1 MKWQRS
7 QRKILINYFFRD
19 FMTIHVTARLVTVD
33 EFSIGQRLDN
43 YLLKQLKGVPR
54 SHIYRIIRKGEVR
67 VNKGRKKAEYKLQ
80 LEDIVRIPPIKTAS
94 EKAIK
99 PSDNLIDLLNQSIL
113 YEDNGMMILN
123 KHHGMAVHG
132 GSNVS
137 VGLVE
142 ALKTK
147 YKQPIELVH
156 RLDRSTSGCLILAK
170 KRSVLKALHEQ
181 LVQHQME
188 KRYIAL
194 VKNSWSKKRHTVDAP
209 IYQNSRYSVIDAKG
223 KQAVSH
229 FHPLKNFQKDDF
241 SASLVEV
248 VIETGRTHQIRVHAK
263 YADHPIAQDDKYGDR
278 LFDKMMKEKGL
289 NRLFLHAKS
298 VTFTNPTTNEI
309 QKVVAPLPIELENF
323 LNKL

>member
-1 MKWQRS
+1 
-7 QRKILINYFFRD
+7 
-19 FMTIHVTARLVTVD
+19 MTIHVTARLVTVD

-80 LEDIVRIPPIKTAS
+80 PEDIVRIPPIKTAS
-94 EKAIK
+94 EKVIK
-99 PSDNLIDLLNQSIL
+99 PSDNLIDVLNQSIL
-113 YEDNGMMILN
+113 YEDNGLMILN

-137 VGLVE
+137 VGLIE

-194 VKNSWSKKRHTVDAP
+194 VNNSWSKKRHTIDAP

-263 YADHPIAQDDKYGDR
+263 YADHPIAQDDKYGDQ
-278 LFDKMMKEKGL
+278 LFDKLMKEKGL

-298 VTFTNPTTNEI
+298 ITFTNPTTHEI
-309 QKVVAPLPIELENF
+309 QKVVAPLPIELEDF

>member
-1 MKWQRS
+1 
-7 QRKILINYFFRD
+7 
-19 FMTIHVTARLVTVD
+19 MTIHVTARLVTVD

-80 LEDIVRIPPIKTAS
+80 PEDIVRIPPIKTAS
-94 EKAIK
+94 EKVIK
-99 PSDNLIDLLNQSIL
+99 PSDNLIDVLNQSIL
-113 YEDNGMMILN
+113 YEDNGLMILN

-137 VGLVE
+137 VGLIE

-194 VKNSWSKKRHTVDAP
+194 VNHSWSKKRHTIDAP

-241 SASLVEV
+241 RASLVEV

-263 YADHPIAQDDKYGDR
+263 YADHPIAQDDKYGDQ
-278 LFDKMMKEKGL
+278 LFDKLMKEKGL

-298 VTFTNPTTNEI
+298 ITFTNPTTNEI

-323 LNKL
+323 

>member
-1 MKWQRS
+1 
-7 QRKILINYFFRD
+7 
-19 FMTIHVTARLVTVD
+19 MTIHVTARLVTVD

-43 YLLKQLKGVPR
+43 YLLKQLKGVPK

-80 LEDIVRIPPIKTAS
+80 LEDIVRIPPIRTAS
-94 EKAIK
+94 EKVIK
-99 PSDNLIDLLNQSIL
+99 PSDNLIDVLNQSIL
-113 YEDNGMMILN
+113 YEDNGLMILN

-137 VGLVE
+137 IGLIE
-142 ALKTK
+142 ALKAK

-194 VKNSWSKKRHTVDAP
+194 VKNSWSKKRHTIDAP

-263 YADHPIAQDDKYGDR
+263 YADHPIAQDDKYGDQ
-278 LFDKMMKEKGL
+278 LFDKLMKEKGL

-298 VTFTNPTTNEI
+298 ITFTNPTTNEI

>member
-1 MKWQRS
+1 
-7 QRKILINYFFRD
+7 
-19 FMTIHVTARLVTVD
+19 MTIHVTARLVTVD

-43 YLLKQLKGVPR
+43 YLLKQLKGVPK

-67 VNKGRKKAEYKLQ
+67 VNKGRKKAEYRLQ
-80 LEDIVRIPPIKTAS
+80 LEDIVRIPPIRTAS

-99 PSDNLIDLLNQSIL
+99 PSDNLIDVLNQSIL
-113 YEDNGMMILN
+113 YEDNGLMILN

-137 VGLVE
+137 VGLIE

-194 VKNSWSKKRHTVDAP
+194 VNNSWSKKRHTIDAP

-263 YADHPIAQDDKYGDR
+263 YADHPIAQDDKYGDQ
-278 LFDKMMKEKGL
+278 LFDKLMKEKGL

-298 VTFTNPTTNEI
+298 ITFTNPTTNEI
-309 QKVVAPLPIELENF
+309 QKVVAPLPIELEDF

>member
-1 MKWQRS
+1 
-7 QRKILINYFFRD
+7 
-19 FMTIHVTARLVTVD
+19 MTIHVTARLVTVD

-80 LEDIVRIPPIKTAS
+80 PEDIVRIPPIKTAS
-94 EKAIK
+94 EKVNK
-99 PSDNLIDLLNQSIL
+99 PSDNLIDELNQSIL
-113 YEDNGMMILN
+113 YEDNGLMILN

-137 VGLVE
+137 VGLIE

-194 VKNSWSKKRHTVDAP
+194 VKNSWSKKRHTIDAP

-263 YADHPIAQDDKYGDR
+263 YADHPIAQDDKYGDQ
-278 LFDKMMKEKGL
+278 LFDKLMKEKGL

-298 VTFTNPTTNEI
+298 ITFTNPTTNEI
-309 QKVVAPLPIELENF
+309 QKVVAPLPIELEDF

>member
-1 MKWQRS
+1 
-7 QRKILINYFFRD
+7 
-19 FMTIHVTARLVTVD
+19 MTIHVTARLVTVD

-94 EKAIK
+94 EKVIK
-99 PSDNLIDLLNQSIL
+99 PSDNLIDVLNQSIL
-113 YEDNGMMILN
+113 YEDNGLMILN

-137 VGLVE
+137 IGLVE
-142 ALKTK
+142 ALKAK

-194 VKNSWSKKRHTVDAP
+194 VKNSWSKKRHTIDAP

-263 YADHPIAQDDKYGDR
+263 YADHPIAQDDKYGDQ
-278 LFDKMMKEKGL
+278 LFDKLMKEKGL

-298 VTFTNPTTNEI
+298 ITFTNPTTNEI
-309 QKVVAPLPIELENF
+309 QKVVAPLPIELEDF

>member
-43 YLLKQLKGVPR
+43 YLLKQLKGVPK

-94 EKAIK
+94 KKVIK
-99 PSDNLIDLLNQSIL
+99 PSNNLIEVLNQSIL
-113 YEDNGMMILN
+113 YEDNGLMILN

-263 YADHPIAQDDKYGDR
+263 YADHPIAQDDKYGDHM
-278 LFDKMMKEKGL
+278 FNKAMKEKGL

-298 VTFTNPTTNEI
+298 VTFTNPTTKEI

>member
-1 MKWQRS
+1 
-7 QRKILINYFFRD
+7 
-19 FMTIHVTARLVTVD
+19 MTIHVTARLVTVD

-43 YLLKQLKGVPR
+43 YLLKQLKGVPK

-67 VNKGRKKAEYKLQ
+67 VNKGRKKAEYRLQ
-80 LEDIVRIPPIKTAS
+80 LEDIVRIPPIRTAS

-99 PSDNLIDLLNQSIL
+99 PSDNLIDVLNQSIL
-113 YEDNGMMILN
+113 YEDNGLMILN

-137 VGLVE
+137 IGLVE
-142 ALKTK
+142 ALKAK

-194 VKNSWSKKRHTVDAP
+194 VKNSWSKKRHTIDAP

-248 VIETGRTHQIRVHAK
+248 LIETGRTHQIRVHAK

-278 LFDKMMKEKGL
+278 LFDKVMKEKGL

>member
-1 MKWQRS
+1 
-7 QRKILINYFFRD
+7 
-19 FMTIHVTARLVTVD
+19 MTIHVTARLVTVD

-80 LEDIVRIPPIKTAS
+80 PEDIVRIPPIKTAS
-94 EKAIK
+94 EKVIK
-99 PSDNLIDLLNQSIL
+99 PSDNLIDVLNQSIL
-113 YEDNGMMILN
+113 YEDNGLMILN

-137 VGLVE
+137 IGLVE
-142 ALKTK
+142 ALKAK

-194 VKNSWSKKRHTVDAP
+194 VNNSWSKKRHTIDAP

-263 YADHPIAQDDKYGDR
+263 YADHPIAQDDKYGDQ
-278 LFDKMMKEKGL
+278 LFDKLMKEKGL

-298 VTFTNPTTNEI
+298 ITFTNPTTNEI
-309 QKVVAPLPIELENF
+309 QKVVAPLPIELEDF

>member
-1 MKWQRS
+1 
-7 QRKILINYFFRD
+7 
-19 FMTIHVTARLVTVD
+19 MTIHVTARLVTVD

-80 LEDIVRIPPIKTAS
+80 PEDIVRIPPIKTAS
-94 EKAIK
+94 EKVIK
-99 PSDNLIDLLNQSIL
+99 PSDNLIDVLNQSIL
-113 YEDNGMMILN
+113 YEDNGLMILN

-137 VGLVE
+137 IGLVE
-142 ALKTK
+142 ALKAK

-194 VKNSWSKKRHTVDAP
+194 VNNSWSKKRHTIDAP

-263 YADHPIAQDDKYGDR
+263 YADHPIAQDDKYGDQ
-278 LFDKMMKEKGL
+278 LFDKLMKEKGL

-298 VTFTNPTTNEI
+298 ITFTNPTTNEI

>member
-1 MKWQRS
+1 
-7 QRKILINYFFRD
+7 
-19 FMTIHVTARLVTVD
+19 MTIHVTARLVTVD

-80 LEDIVRIPPIKTAS
+80 PEDIVRIPPIKTAS
-94 EKAIK
+94 EKVIK
-99 PSDNLIDLLNQSIL
+99 PSDNLIDVLNQSIL
-113 YEDNGMMILN
+113 YEDNGLMILN
-123 KHHGMAVHG
+123 KYHGMAVHG

-137 VGLVE
+137 IGLVE
-142 ALKTK
+142 ALKAK

-170 KRSVLKALHEQ
+170 KRSVLKDLHEQ
-181 LVQHQME
+181 LVHHQIE
-188 KRYIAL
+188 KCYIAL
-194 VKNSWSKKRHTVDAP
+194 VKNSWSKKRHTIDAP
-209 IYQNSRYSVIDAKG
+209 IFQNNRYSVIDAKG

-278 LFDKMMKEKGL
+278 LFDKVMKGKGL

-298 VTFTNPTTNEI
+298 VTFTNPMTNEI
-309 QKVVAPLPIELENF
+309 QKVVAPLPIELEDF

>member
-1 MKWQRS
+1 
-7 QRKILINYFFRD
+7 
-19 FMTIHVTARLVTVD
+19 MTIHVTARLVTVD

-80 LEDIVRIPPIKTAS
+80 PEDIVRIPPIKTAS
-94 EKAIK
+94 EKVIK
-99 PSDNLIDLLNQSIL
+99 PSDNLIDVLNQSIL
-113 YEDNGMMILN
+113 YEDNGLMILN

-137 VGLVE
+137 VGLIE

-181 LVQHQME
+181 LVQHQIE

-194 VKNSWSKKRHTVDAP
+194 VKNSWSKKRHTIDAP

-263 YADHPIAQDDKYGDR
+263 YADHPIAQDDKYGDQ
-278 LFDKMMKEKGL
+278 LFDKLMKEKGL

-298 VTFTNPTTNEI
+298 ITFTNPTTNEI
-309 QKVVAPLPIELENF
+309 QKVVAPLPIELEDF

>member
-1 MKWQRS
+1 MKWQRL

-43 YLLKQLKGVPR
+43 YLLKQLKGVPK

-67 VNKGRKKAEYKLQ
+67 VNKGRKKAEYRLQ
-80 LEDIVRIPPIKTAS
+80 LEDIVRIPPIRTAS

-99 PSDNLIDLLNQSIL
+99 PSDNLIDALNQSIL
-113 YEDNGMMILN
+113 YEDNGLMILN

-137 VGLVE
+137 IGLVE
-142 ALKTK
+142 ALKAK

-194 VKNSWSKKRHTVDAP
+194 VKNSWSKKRHTIDAP
-209 IYQNSRYSVIDAKG
+209 IFQNSRYSVIDTKG

-248 VIETGRTHQIRVHAK
+248 LIETGRTHQIRVHAK

-278 LFDKMMKEKGL
+278 LFDKVMKEKGL

>member
-43 YLLKQLKGVPR
+43 YLLKQLKGVPK

-94 EKAIK
+94 EKVIK
-99 PSDNLIDLLNQSIL
+99 PSDNLIDVLNQSIL
-113 YEDNGMMILN
+113 YEDNGLMILN

-263 YADHPIAQDDKYGDR
+263 YADHPIAQDDKYGDQ
-278 LFDKMMKEKGL
+278 LFDKLMKEKGL

-298 VTFTNPTTNEI
+298 ITFTNPTTNEI
-309 QKVVAPLPIELENF
+309 QKVVAPLPIELEDF